1 MTKLLNVLLMLFL
14 LSGNADVRYKIIS
27 ISTET
32 IRIGSEIKKKGDT
45 FSSSEKIYWTDDTQ
59 VMRVV
64 DTETEDSFVIS
75 AKVEEFAR
83 EHTAGTYR
91 NIQVL
96 LMTNLKQDAS
106 DVARGG
112 YHFFSYEQEDGKTV
126 KVRIEKNMFLDEY
139 PQKLQL
145 FYCNPVT
152 SQTEFKTDDFR
163 SLIDELIITDHM
175 VKRQMAGL
183 DYYQGELDEMTD
195 DYMLLMN
202 SYIDEKY
209 KGVILTYD
217 DIKMFITLKY

>member
-1 MTKLLNVLLMLFL
+1 MAKKLIFLLMLFL
-14 LSGNADVRYKIIS
+14 LYGNADVRYKIIS
-27 ISTET
+27 ISTEN
-32 IRIGSEIKKKGDT
+32 IKIGSEMKRKGDT
-45 FSSSEKIYWTDDTQ
+45 FSSSEKIYWVDDTQ

-64 DTETEDSFVIS
+64 DTETEESFVIS

-83 EHTAGTYR
+83 GHTTSTYE
-91 NIQVL
+91 NIEVL
-96 LMTNLKQDAS
+96 LMTDLIQNAS
-106 DVARGG
+106 DVVHGG
-112 YHFFSYEQEDGKTV
+112 YHFFTYEQGDGKTG

-145 FYCNPVT
+145 FYYNPVT
-152 SQTEFKTDDFR
+152 SKTELKTDDFR

-175 VKRQMAGL
+175 VKRQMSGL
-183 DYYQGELDEMTD
+183 DYYQGELGEMTS

-209 KGVILTYD
+209 EGLILTYD

>member
-1 MTKLLNVLLMLFL
+1 MGKMLNVLLMLFI

-32 IRIGSEIKKKGDT
+32 IRIGSEMKKKGDS
-45 FSSSEKIYWTDDTQ
+45 FSAGEKIYWVDDTQ
-59 VMRVV
+59 IMRVI
-64 DTETEDSFVIS
+64 DEETEESFVIS
-75 AKVEEFAR
+75 SKVEEFAR
-83 EHTAGTYR
+83 EHTVGTYVGID
-91 NIQVL
+91 NL
-96 LMTNLKQDAS
+96 LMTNLVQDTS
-106 DVARGG
+106 DAVKGG
-112 YHFFSYEQEDGKTV
+112 YHFFTYEQEDDKTG

-145 FYCNPVT
+145 FYHNPVT
-152 SQTEFKTDDFR
+152 SETEFKTDDFR

-175 VKRQMAGL
+175 VKRQMSGL

-209 KGVILTYD
+209 EGVILTYD